1 MKVSSPRKPRTQV
14 TAFFQDVG
22 ETITSFI
29 GATANTVK
37 STPVIVGIN
46 LSEAEEEAEPHQL
59 MKAVADGSEK
69 SSGSHGKL
77 ASFAFMPYVLTYT
90 PYMVA
95 IAAEHHELGTKW
107 MWFNIVFQGGRLLE
121 LG

>member
-1 MKVSSPRKPRTQV
+1 MKVSFPRKPRTQA

-29 GATANTVK
+29 GATADTVK

-46 LSEAEEEAEPHQL
+46 LFEAEEEAEPHQL
-59 MKAVADGSEK
+59 MKVAADSSEK

-77 ASFAFMPYVLTYT
+77 ASVAFMLFVHTYT
-90 PYMVA
+90 PYMVT
-95 IAAEHHELGTKW
+95 IAAEKDQLGTKW
-107 MWFNIVFQGGRLLE
+107 MWFSIVFQGDRLLE
-121 LG
+121 LA